1 MHQQMREIL
10 LYVDRNSHRMI
21 EESMSRRDFFKR
33 AILAGA
39 GIALGAYGLSRLL
52 KDEPR
57 VQEQMR
63 SDSSLWKWSKEA
75 YHYVKLGENVK
86 CRVCPNECILSEGMR
101 SVCGNKTNHQKTLY
115 TLAYGNPCAAHI
127 DPVEKKPLFHFLPDT
142 LAFSIATAGCNFN
155 CLNCQNWEMSQRMP
169 EETLNMDMM
178 PEVVVE
184 EAVKNNCRSIA
195 FTYTEPTAF
204 FEYMYDISQIAQE
217 RNVKALWITNGY
229 MNEEPLRDLC
239 RYIDGANVDLKNFKE
254 EIYNELNAG
263 SLQPVLETLKILVQ
277 ENVWFEVTNLV
288 IPTYTDDFDMIE
300 EMSEWL
306 VKNIGKDYPLHFSRF
321 FPAYKLKHLPPTPY
335 DTLKQARDIALDAG
349 LKYVYIVNVPGLE
362 EINTFCPHCEEL
374 IIERKGFLVTKYNL
388 QEGACNFCG
397 ESIAGVWE

>member
-184 EAVKNNCRSIA
+184 EAVKKM
-195 FTYTEPTAF
+195 
-204 FEYMYDISQIAQE
+204 FEGCE
-217 RNVKALWITNGY
+217 R
-229 MNEEPLRDLC
+229 
-239 RYIDGANVDLKNFKE
+239 
-254 EIYNELNAG
+254 
-263 SLQPVLETLKILVQ
+263 
-277 ENVWFEVTNLV
+277 
-288 IPTYTDDFDMIE
+288 
-300 EMSEWL
+300 
-306 VKNIGKDYPLHFSRF
+306 
-321 FPAYKLKHLPPTPY
+321 
-335 DTLKQARDIALDAG
+335 
-349 LKYVYIVNVPGLE
+349 
-362 EINTFCPHCEEL
+362 
-374 IIERKGFLVTKYNL
+374 
-388 QEGACNFCG
+388 
-397 ESIAGVWE
+397 